1 MSQLPTQPYDTASE
15 EETEASRVGLRS
27 EQAEQR
33 VRQAHISLKHKL
45 FPEDLA
51 LKTQPPPCPAN
62 TLILTLAPTGPGGPL
77 SPFKPTGPWGKKK
90 TSQKISQGPQGLA
103 FTLGNPHYP

>member
-27 EQAEQR
+27 GQAEQR
-33 VRQAHISLKHKL
+33 VHQAHIPLKHKL

-77 SPFKPTGPWGKKK
+77 SPFKPTGPWGKKRPVRK
-90 TSQKISQGPQGLA
+90 SPRDPKGLPS
-103 FTLGNPHYP
+103 L